1 MEKRKVNQ
9 YYFNEEFAGQVE
21 GFDKV
26 PAGYINKTV
35 CGCGLTSVA
44 IEKGGNTVIAV
55 PNIVLVQNK
64 VEQYPN
70 KRFDGEVL
78 GVYGGITKDDVDIYI
93 SRIGNQPIKILVTYD
108 SLWKV
113 EHLLDECHL
122 IIDESD
128 RLLGSIG
135 LKLQDKKNAE
145 DIDVITYLFN
155 TAEKYKDT
163 VSFISAT
170 PIEVELLPEWVSQ
183 IEQIELYWANT
194 VKVVPICMKRQHP
207 FSALKNEIIMP
218 LERDGNVRIG
228 DRMITKVIV
237 FMNSVDRAMKLANE
251 CKLDKEQVGMICS
264 DNTRNDYKIRGYK
277 RVEVNSELP
286 KYTFITSSG
295 FQGIDLYDNEAIN
308 VVVSNTGKDHQM
320 IDLTTDL
327 RQATSRQRDKNNPNY
342 DRYIYIYNQNAFEQ
356 SEEELLDIINKS
368 EQEINENCGLLN
380 DLIENEDT
388 RYQSTFKRFNESDEF
403 RTYSIKRDKKWVVNQ
418 LAFNA
423 DKRFILNTRKQYTKG
438 FNIIAN
444 FDYEPIVVERPII
457 QDDCTYS
464 VLLDMYK
471 KVVNGEEVEFDEYQ
485 LASENYQLIDAY
497 YKQAGKFSDNPTY
510 VKEMVLNCDDE
521 WKQLRI
527 EIRSSFNTGHRYSRK
542 EVKDILNQLY
552 SNYGLRRKG
561 NFRDLNDFDIKFVEK
576 KVNGSR
582 MLDIES
588 K

>member
-1 MEKRKVNQ
+1 MKHNRIKQ
-9 YYFNEEFAGQVE
+9 HYFNEEFAGQVG

-70 KRFDGEVL
+70 KRFNGEVL
-78 GVYGGITKDDVDIYI
+78 GVYGGVTKEDVDAYI
-93 SRIGNQPIKILVTYD
+93 NRIGNQPIKIMVTYD

-128 RLLGSIG
+128 RLLGSVG
-135 LKLQDKKNAE
+135 LKLKDKKNAE
-145 DIDVITYLFN
+145 DVDVITYLFN
-155 TAEKYKDT
+155 IAEKYKDT

-170 PIEVELLPEWVSQ
+170 PIEVELLPKWVSE

-218 LERDGNVRIG
+218 LERDGNVKIG
-228 DRMITKVIV
+228 DRNITKIIV

-251 CKLDKEQVGMICS
+251 CKLDKEQVGIICA

-277 RVEVNSELP
+277 RISTNDKLP

-295 FQGIDLYDNEAIN
+295 FQGIDLYDSEAIN
-308 VVVSNTGKDHQM
+308 IVVSNTGKDHQM

-327 RQATSRQRDKNNPNY
+327 RQATSRQRDKSNPNY

-356 SEEELLDIINKS
+356 SEEELLNIINKS
-368 EQEINENCGLLN
+368 EKEINENCGLLN
-380 DLIENEDT
+380 DLIDNKDA
-388 RYQSTFKRFNESDEF
+388 RYQSTLKRFNESEEF
-403 RTYSIKRDKKWVVNQ
+403 KTYTIRRDKKWAVNQ
-418 LAFNA
+418 LAFNS

-438 FNIIAN
+438 FNIISN
-444 FDYEPIVVERPII
+444 FKYKPIIVERPII

-464 VLLDMYK
+464 VVLDIYK
-471 KVVNGEEVEFDEYQ
+471 KAVKGEDVEFTEYQ
-485 LASENYQLIDAY
+485 LASDNYKLIDNY
-497 YKQAGKFSDNPTY
+497 YKQTGKFNSNPTY
-510 VKEMVLNCDDE
+510 VKGMVLNCNNE
-521 WKQLRI
+521 WEQLKI
-527 EIRSSFNTGHRYSRK
+527 DVRSKFNIGHRYSRK
-542 EVKDILNQLY
+542 EVKEVLNILYKKYNL
-552 SNYGLRRKG
+552 NRKG
-561 NFRDLNDFDIKFVEK
+561 NFRDLNDFGIKFIEK
-576 KVNGSR
+576 TVRGNR
-582 MLDIES
+582 MVDIES